1 MQPEIASRPE
11 TASQIIT
18 LARFVILCTLALAA
32 VLLLAD
38 FAGRGWS
45 TPDARFLSEKVVITL
60 IYAIAAQV
68 VAAIAA
74 ITCLALWKP

>member
-1 MQPEIASRPE
+1 MQPEITSRPE
-11 TASQIIT
+11 TTSQIIA

-32 VLLLAD
+32 ILLLGD
-38 FAGRGWS
+38 FVGRGWS

-60 IYAIAAQV
+60 VYAIAAQV
-68 VAAIAA
+68 IAAIAA

>member
-1 MQPEIASRPE
+1 MQPETTSRPE
-11 TASQIIT
+11 TTSQIIA

-45 TPDARFLSEKVVITL
+45 TPDARFLSERVVITFV
-60 IYAIAAQV
+60 YAVTAQV
-68 VAAIAA
+68 IAAIAA

>member
-1 MQPEIASRPE
+1 MQPETTSRPD
-11 TASQIIT
+11 TTGQIIA

-32 VLLLAD
+32 ILLLAD

-45 TPDARFLSEKVVITL
+45 TPDARFLSERVVVTL
-60 IYAIAAQV
+60 VYAIAAQV
-68 VAAIAA
+68 IAAIAA

>member
-1 MQPEIASRPE
+1 MQPEITPRPE
-11 TASQIIT
+11 TTHQVIA

-32 VLLLAD
+32 LLLLAD
-38 FAGRGWS
+38 FVGRGWS

-60 IYAIAAQV
+60 VYAIAAQV

>member
-11 TASQIIT
+11 TTSQIIA

-32 VLLLAD
+32 LLLLAD
-38 FAGRGWS
+38 FVGRGWS
-45 TPDARFLSEKVVITL
+45 TPDARFLSERVLITFV
-60 IYAIAAQV
+60 YAIAAQV
-68 VAAIAA
+68 IAAIAA

>member
-11 TASQIIT
+11 TTNQTIA

-32 VLLLAD
+32 ILLLAD

-45 TPDARFLSEKVVITL
+45 TPDARFLSEKVIITFV
-60 IYAIAAQV
+60 YAIAAQV

-74 ITCLALWKP
+74 ITCLAMWKS

>member
-1 MQPEIASRPE
+1 MQPEITSRPE
-11 TASQIIT
+11 ATKQIIA

-32 VLLLAD
+32 ILLLGD
-38 FAGRGWS
+38 FVGRGWS